1 MSEEVGLDYIDLGL
15 NDVDAADGGFTTLPP
30 GDYVFEVEKII
41 GGQSKSGNPKMTA
54 QLKVIEALDDS
65 EEHQKCVG
73 EPAFHTFAL
82 VTDKEFPRRRLKA
95 FVQACGV
102 EIDAKGGF
110 NAPDLVEAQ
119 FAASVK
125 HEDYEVTNPITGE
138 VDTRLSMRIFR
149 ERHLD
154 DLDAE
159 RETASKSNGKAAEP
173 EPPAE
178 PEEKKPTRQ
187 RRSRRRAAPSR

>member
-1 MSEEVGLDYIDLGL
+1 MSEEAGLDYIDLGL
-15 NDVDAADGGFTTLPP
+15 NDVEAADGGFTTLPP
-30 GDYVFEVEKII
+30 GDYIFEVEKIT

-54 QLKVIEALDDS
+54 QLKVIEALDDA
-65 EEHQKCVG
+65 EENQKCVG
-73 EPAFHTFAL
+73 ETAFHTFAL
-82 VTDKEFPRRRLKA
+82 VTDKEFPKRRIKA

-110 NAPDLVEAQ
+110 NAPDLHEAQ

-138 VDTRLSMRIFR
+138 VAKRVSAKIFR

-154 DLDAE
+154 DLDDDA
-159 RETASKSNGKAAEP
+159 APKSNGKAAEP